1 MPQTDRGLI
10 SWIFRRDQGRTSH
23 HAQGE
28 NAFEYDIRSLGLL
41 QTGLL
46 QTGLLQTGLPQTGL
60 PQRRISHTNRNRPI
74 QTY

>member
-1 MPQTDRGLI
+1 MVPKADRGLI
-10 SWIFRRDQGRTSH
+10 RWIFRGDQGRTSH

-28 NAFEYDIRSLGLL
+28 NAFQYDIRSLGLL

-46 QTGLLQTGLPQTGL
+46 QTGSPQTGL

>member
-1 MPQTDRGLI
+1 MVPQADRGLI
-10 SWIFRRDQGRTSH
+10 SWIFRGDEGRTSH

-28 NAFEYDIRSLGLL
+28 NAFEYDIRSL
-41 QTGLL
+41 
-46 QTGLLQTGLPQTGL
+46 GLLQTGLPQTGL

>member
-1 MPQTDRGLI
+1 MVPQADRRLI
-10 SWIFRRDQGRTSH
+10 SWIFRGDEGRTSH

-28 NAFEYDIRSLGLL
+28 NAFEYDVRTLGLL
-41 QTGLL
+41 
-46 QTGLLQTGLPQTGL
+46 QTGL